1 MLNEKRVKHMVK
13 LAFYETKQGA
23 EDLKVSAY
31 FKRDYIGFNT
41 LWSVIWLTVGYVVL
55 LLFLAMIFMEKIMES
70 PTLASLLMIGG
81 GTVGGYVLLVLMYV
95 IIARKF
101 YKMKHFQA
109 YHRVKKFSE
118 ELTELEKM
126 YEEEETNE

>member
-23 EDLKVSAY
+23 EDLKVSSY

-41 LWSVIWLTVGYVVL
+41 LWAVIWLTLGYAVL
-55 LLFLAMIFMEKIMES
+55 LLLLALVFMDKIMES
-70 PTLASLLMIGG
+70 LTMASFLMIGG
-81 GTVGGYVLLVLMYV
+81 GIIGGYVVLVVTYV
-95 IIARKF
+95 VIARRF
-101 YKMKHFQA
+101 YKKKHFQS
-109 YHRVKKFSE
+109 YHRAKKFSE
-118 ELTELEKM
+118 ELTTLEKM